1 MCVVFGLKEAVL
13 MNSFHESP
21 MPSEPFP
28 FAIKGTENA
37 STPLNSLVLAF
48 TDADRWSSRLRWH
61 PTTSY
66 SVHRAQLCH
75 RRLILLF
82 KGDNCKHPRRQAV
95 PPHLWLWA
103 VVTGWSVQQ
112 KGACDKCLCELWM
125 SEDEGQ
131 PAPTATRTTGLGI
144 CSVL

>member
-21 MPSEPFP
+21 MPSEPLS

-37 STPLNSLVLAF
+37 SAPLNSLALAF

-66 SVHRAQLCH
+66 FVHCTDLCH
-75 RRLILLF
+75 GHLILLF
-82 KGDNCKHPRRQAV
+82 KGDNGKHPHRQAV
-95 PPHLWLWA
+95 PLSLWLWA
-103 VVTGWSVQQ
+103 VVPGWSVQQ
-112 KGACDKCLCELWM
+112 KGACNKCSYALWM
-125 SEDEGQ
+125 SEDEEQ
-131 PAPTATRTTGLGI
+131 PVPTAIRTTGLGM
-144 CSVL
+144 L